1 MIGSA
6 GIGKGGVVENKP
18 IFTLIGLGDEAMR
31 TGRLS
36 ISRGHELHGE
46 TGAVT
51 RAPRLAIVPASE
63 PPAAPEAP
71 AEPVAPASADYHLV
85 HDRLT
90 ALERLA
96 KLLDQGVLSPDEFTA
111 EKAVILALPADE
123 LVLREETF
131 PAVRPV
137 PRGPSLASRLFTWK
151 FLPVGVVAGLGL
163 SFYAQPQETMRLF
176 DQTWR
181 LLGG

>member
-1 MIGSA
+1 M
-6 GIGKGGVVENKP
+6 ENKP

-46 TGAVT
+46 AETIA
-51 RAPRLAIVPASE
+51 RAPRLAIVPPSKPE
-63 PPAAPEAP
+63 PEPEPEPAAVEEAQAVEP
-71 AEPVAPASADYHLV
+71 APPVSADYHLV

-96 KLLDQGVLSPDEFTA
+96 RLLDQGVLSPDEFAA

-123 LVLREETF
+123 LVLREATF
-131 PAVRPV
+131 PAVRQA

-151 FLPVGVVAGLGL
+151 VLPVGVAAGLAL

-176 DQTWR
+176 DQT
-181 LLGG
+181 LGLFGG